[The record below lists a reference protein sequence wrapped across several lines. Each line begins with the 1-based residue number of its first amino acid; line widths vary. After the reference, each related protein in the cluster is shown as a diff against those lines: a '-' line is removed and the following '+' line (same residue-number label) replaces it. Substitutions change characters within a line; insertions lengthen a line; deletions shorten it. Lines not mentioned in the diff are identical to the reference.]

1 MPKNLFQEIIFTLM
15 MVAVMVYAMVVY
27 NISLDRG
34 GLTNEVFLMAFG
46 ELLIMGIA
54 AFILEMFI
62 AGPLAKKLAFCFVDP
77 EKDRSILVILAIS
90 AMTVCLMCPM
100 MSLLATLLFKGIDT
114 QVISKWLQTTA
125 MNFPMAL
132 CWQIFFA
139 GPLVRKIFRT
149 LFRGKTG
156 K

>member
-62 AGPLAKKLAFCFVDP
+62 AGPL
-77 EKDRSILVILAIS
+77 
-90 AMTVCLMCPM
+90 
-100 MSLLATLLFKGIDT
+100 
-114 QVISKWLQTTA
+114 
-125 MNFPMAL
+125 
-132 CWQIFFA
+132 
-139 GPLVRKIFRT
+139 VRKIFRT
-149 LFRGKTG
+149 LFRVKTG

>member
-62 AGPLAKKLAFCFVDP
+62 AGPLAKKLAFCFGSGKRPFDFSDFSDFCNDCMSDVPDDEPFGDP
-77 EKDRSILVILAIS
+77 A
-90 AMTVCLMCPM
+90 
-100 MSLLATLLFKGIDT
+100 F
-114 QVISKWLQTTA
+114 
-125 MNFPMAL
+125 
-132 CWQIFFA
+132 
-139 GPLVRKIFRT
+139 
-149 LFRGKTG
+149 
-156 K
+156 

>member
-46 ELLIMGIA
+46 ELLIMGMA

-62 AGPLAKKLAFCFVDP
+62 
-77 EKDRSILVILAIS
+77 
-90 AMTVCLMCPM
+90 
-100 MSLLATLLFKGIDT
+100 
-114 QVISKWLQTTA
+114 
-125 MNFPMAL
+125 
-132 CWQIFFA
+132 A

-149 LFRGKTG
+149 LFRVKTG